1 MKGLSLSRGLLVL
14 LLLWTLS
21 AVIDAGS
28 AERGASG
35 RRRGG
40 SGGGAGEKRRK
51 LHRIQHGQ
59 CSYTFILPEL
69 DGCPGGGS
77 PSQTQRY
84 GGFQGG
90 PGVVQRD
97 SPPADSEWSAQK
109 LQHLESTMENN
120 TQWLQK
126 LENFLQKNNRRDV
139 ANMQSHVVHNQ
150 TATMLEIGTN
160 LLTHTAEQ
168 TRKLHVVEAKVLNHT
183 SQIEIKLL
191 ENSLSTNKL
200 EKELLLQTSEISRL
214 QDKNR
219 WEMVLFSQH
228 LCKQRCHVWSRYR
241 KWATKPV

>member
-28 AERGASG
+28 AERGVSG

-77 PSQTQRY
+77 SSQTQHY

-126 LENFLQKNNRRDV
+126 VR
-139 ANMQSHVVHNQ
+139 H
-150 TATMLEIGTN
+150 
-160 LLTHTAEQ
+160 
-168 TRKLHVVEAKVLNHT
+168 KLASYLSIKGQVN
-183 SQIEIKLL
+183 IKL
-191 ENSLSTNKL
+191 
-200 EKELLLQTSEISRL
+200 QIY
-214 QDKNR
+214 NR
-219 WEMVLFSQH
+219 
-228 LCKQRCHVWSRYR
+228 C
-241 KWATKPV
+241 